1 MLLFSCSAVSLMA
14 DMQCL
19 LQHYAPQDAQPSLFG
34 DAVRVERP
42 STTTDI
48 TFTAA
53 TQVNGD
59 LLLGSSRDEVGFD
72 ASASARIVQAILE
85 HSRRFLPS
93 LDVEQARE
101 AANVRVGLRPHAAGG
116 LPLVGR
122 VPGVQ
127 GLFLNC
133 GHSGSG
139 LVLAPVSA
147 ALTADM
153 LNIGGALD
161 MLTDA
166 EMRAA
171 AAVLSPPAP
180 E

>member
-1 MLLFSCSAVSLMA
+1 MA
-14 DMQCL
+14 EL
-19 LQHYAPQDAQPSLFG
+19 KYVLQHYAPRSAQPSAVG
-34 DAVRVERP
+34 DAVRVEQP

-59 LLLGSSRDEVGFD
+59 LLLGSSRDEVGFGG
-72 ASASARIVQAILE
+72 SASPRIVQAILE

-93 LDVEQARE
+93 LDVEQAQE

-116 LPLVGR
+116 LPFVGR
-122 VPGVQ
+122 VPGVH
-127 GLFLNC
+127 GLFLNA

-147 ALTADM
+147 ALMADM
-153 LNIGGALD
+153 LNIGGASN
-161 MLTDA
+161 MLTDD
-166 EMRAA
+166 EMRAV

>member
-1 MLLFSCSAVSLMA
+1 MA
-14 DMQCL
+14 ELHCL
-19 LQHYAPQDAQPSLFG
+19 LQHYASRSAEPPVIG
-34 DAVRVERP
+34 DAVSVERP

-72 ASASARIVQAILE
+72 DSSSARIVQAILE
-85 HSRRFLPS
+85 HSRHFLPS

-101 AANVRVGLRPHAAGG
+101 AADVRVGLRPHAAGG
-116 LPLVGR
+116 LPFVGR
-122 VPGVQ
+122 VPGVD
-127 GLFLNC
+127 GLFLNA

-147 ALTADM
+147 ALMADM
-153 LNIGGALD
+153 VNIGGASD
-161 MLTDA
+161 MLTNN
-166 EMRAA
+166 ELRATA
-171 AAVLSPPAP
+171 VVLSPPAP